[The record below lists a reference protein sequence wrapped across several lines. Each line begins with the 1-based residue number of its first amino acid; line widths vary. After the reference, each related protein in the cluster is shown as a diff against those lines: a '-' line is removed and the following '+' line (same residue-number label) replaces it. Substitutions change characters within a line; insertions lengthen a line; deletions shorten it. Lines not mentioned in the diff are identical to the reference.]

1 MGRLGL
7 FLGFVVG
14 AAIASFTSLAQQA
27 EEEEAAPS
35 GLVGALRRQ
44 AREAVEAGREAAE
57 AKEEEMR
64 RRFEQLRRRG

>member
-44 AREAVEAGREAAE
+44 AREAVEAGRGAA
-57 AKEEEMR
+57 AAQGEEMR
-64 RRFEQLRRRG
+64 RRFEESTHRG